1 LKPTKTWR
9 GRRSCLKSK
18 LSRAESKYN
27 AKRLEFEAQSNQ
39 KNEDFER
46 FSTILR
52 EYESKKL
59 KASKKIVEERI
70 IIEQKQK
77 ELNEINIEIGKQ
89 EWMKDTLIH
98 KIKNY
103 EKCHDFLQ
111 SVVSR
116 YNDEYHDI
124 PDLLQRYRNL
134 EASISKLKEQNIKYE
149 NDLQVTKNENAR
161 LEKEMTNEILLLSN
175 EIAILQKQI
184 EVR

>member
-1 LKPTKTWR
+1 M
-9 GRRSCLKSK
+9 LKS
-18 LSRAESKYN
+18 AETRYN
-27 AKRLEFEAQSNQ
+27 AKKLEFEAQSNL

-59 KASKKIVEERI
+59 KASKKIIEEKI
-70 IIEQKQK
+70 VIEQKQK

-89 EWMKDTLIH
+89 EWMKESLIQ

-103 EKCHDFLQ
+103 EKCHEFLQ
-111 SVVSR
+111 SVVCR

-134 EASISKLKEQNIKYE
+134 EASISKLREQNIKYE

-161 LEKEMTNEILLLSN
+161 MEKEMTNEILLLSN
-175 EIAILQKQI
+175 EIAIQQKQI
-184 EVR
+184 EAK